1 MHFKPVT
8 PATFVGFYNW
18 LIRVILVG
26 TARNNL
32 FGFME
37 SRMKLQGLEAEAV
50 WDTMPTGRLLVVDD
64 DAFLRAT
71 LMEQFA
77 AEGFDEVYEAETLI
91 ETFREIDLRN
101 PDLII
106 LDIRLPDGNGIEI
119 CRKLRERGFAKPI
132 IILTG
137 QNAEQDIIAS
147 LEAGAND
154 YVIKPM
160 RLGKL
165 LARVKSQL
173 WQHKA
178 SDTARFSIGGLSFL
192 PANKLLKSEDETRK
206 VILTEKESTILK
218 YLYRAHPNCVTKEG
232 LLAEVWGFQ
241 NGLSTHTVETH
252 IYRLRQKIKRL
263 TKKNIILTGMQGY
276 SLSSVP

>member
-1 MHFKPVT
+1 
-8 PATFVGFYNW
+8 
-18 LIRVILVG
+18 
-26 TARNNL
+26 
-32 FGFME
+32 ME
-37 SRMKLQGLEAEAV
+37 WSMKLQGLDTGTV
-50 WDTMPTGRLLVVDD
+50 WDSASTGRLLVIDD
-64 DAFLRAT
+64 DPFLRAT
-71 LMEQFA
+71 LKEQFA
-77 AEGFDEVYEAETLI
+77 AEGFQDVFEAENLI
-91 ETFREIDLRN
+91 EAFARIDDSN
-101 PDLII
+101 PDLVV

-132 IILTG
+132 IMLTG
-137 QNAEQDIIAS
+137 QNAEEDIISS

-160 RLGKL
+160 RMGEL

-178 SDTARFSIGGLSFL
+178 SDTARFSIGGLSFV
-192 PANKLLKSEDETRK
+192 PANKLLKSPDDSRK
-206 VILTEKESTILK
+206 VILTEKESTILE
-218 YLYRAHPNCVTKEG
+218 YLYRAHPNCVPKEE

-263 TKKNIILTGMQGY
+263 TTKNIITTTVLGY
-276 SLSSVP
+276 SLCSVP

>member
-1 MHFKPVT
+1 
-8 PATFVGFYNW
+8 
-18 LIRVILVG
+18 
-26 TARNNL
+26 
-32 FGFME
+32 ME
-37 SRMKLQGLEAEAV
+37 WSMKLQGLDTGSV
-50 WDTMPTGRLLVVDD
+50 WDTIPKGRLLVIDD
-64 DAFLRAT
+64 DHFLRAT
-71 LMEQFA
+71 LKEQFA
-77 AEGFDEVYEAETLI
+77 TEGFPDVFEAENLI
-91 ETFREIDLRN
+91 EAFARIDDSN
-101 PDLII
+101 PDLVI

-132 IILTG
+132 IMLTG
-137 QNAEQDIIAS
+137 QNAEEDIIAS

-160 RLGKL
+160 RMGEL

-173 WQHKA
+173 WQHRA
-178 SDTARFSIGGLSFL
+178 SDTARFSIGGLSFV
-192 PANKLLKSEDETRK
+192 PANKILKSPDDDRK

-218 YLYRAHPNCVTKEG
+218 YLYRAHPTCVPKEE

-263 TKKNIILTGMQGY
+263 TPKNIITTTAQGY
-276 SLSSVP
+276 SLCSIS

>member
-1 MHFKPVT
+1 
-8 PATFVGFYNW
+8 
-18 LIRVILVG
+18 
-26 TARNNL
+26 
-32 FGFME
+32 
-37 SRMKLQGLEAEAV
+37 MKMQGLDNNAV
-50 WDTMPTGRLLVVDD
+50 WEREPDGRILIIDD
-64 DAFLRAT
+64 DPFLRAT
-71 LMEQFA
+71 LKEQFA
-77 AEGFDEVYEAETLI
+77 AEGFKEVFEAENLI
-91 ETFREIDLRN
+91 EAFREIDERL
-101 PDLII
+101 PDLVI
-106 LDIRLPDGNGIEI
+106 LDIRLPDGNGVEI
-119 CRKLRERGFAKPI
+119 CRKLRDRGFAKPI
-132 IILTG
+132 IMLTG

-160 RLGKL
+160 RMGEL

-178 SDTARFSIGGLSFL
+178 SDTARFSIGGLSFI
-192 PANKLLKSEDETRK
+192 PANKLLKAADESRK

-218 YLYRAHPNCVTKEG
+218 YLYRAHPNCVPKEE

-263 TKKNIILTGMQGY
+263 SSENIIVTNSQGY

>member
-1 MHFKPVT
+1 
-8 PATFVGFYNW
+8 
-18 LIRVILVG
+18 
-26 TARNNL
+26 
-32 FGFME
+32 
-37 SRMKLQGLEAEAV
+37 MKLQGLEAEAV
-50 WDTMPTGRLLVVDD
+50 WDNRPTGRLLIVDD

-71 LMEQFA
+71 LKEQFL
-77 AEGFDEVYEAETLI
+77 AEGFTEIFETASLI
-91 ETFREIDLRN
+91 ETFREIDGCN

-132 IILTG
+132 IMLTG
-137 QNAEQDIIAS
+137 QNAEQDIISS

-160 RLGKL
+160 RLGEL

-192 PANKLLKSEDETRK
+192 PANKLLKSEDESRK

-218 YLYRAHPNCVTKEG
+218 YLYRAHPNSVAKEE

-252 IYRLRQKIKRL
+252 IYRLRQKVKRL
-263 TKKNIILTGMQGY
+263 TKKSIILTSGQGY

>member
-1 MHFKPVT
+1 
-8 PATFVGFYNW
+8 
-18 LIRVILVG
+18 
-26 TARNNL
+26 
-32 FGFME
+32 ME
-37 SRMKLQGLEAEAV
+37 WSMKLQGLDTGTV
-50 WDTMPTGRLLVVDD
+50 WDTAPTGRLLVIDD
-64 DAFLRAT
+64 DPFLRAT
-71 LMEQFA
+71 LKEQFA
-77 AEGFDEVYEAETLI
+77 AEGFQDVFEAENLI
-91 ETFREIDLRN
+91 EAFARIDDSN
-101 PDLII
+101 PDLVI

-132 IILTG
+132 IMLTG
-137 QNAEQDIIAS
+137 QNAEEDIISS

-160 RLGKL
+160 RMGEL
-165 LARVKSQL
+165 LACVKSQL

-178 SDTARFSIGGLSFL
+178 SDTARFSIGGLSFV
-192 PANKLLKSEDETRK
+192 PANKLLKSPDDSRK

-218 YLYRAHPNCVTKEG
+218 YLYRAHPNCVPKEE

-263 TKKNIILTGMQGY
+263 TTKNIITTTALGY
-276 SLSSVP
+276 SLCSVP

>member
-1 MHFKPVT
+1 
-8 PATFVGFYNW
+8 
-18 LIRVILVG
+18 
-26 TARNNL
+26 
-32 FGFME
+32 
-37 SRMKLQGLEAEAV
+37 MKLQGLDNNAV
-50 WDTMPTGRLLVVDD
+50 WEQAPNGRILVVDD
-64 DAFLRAT
+64 DPFLRAT
-71 LMEQFA
+71 LKEQFA
-77 AEGFDEVYEAETLI
+77 VEGFDEVFEAENLI
-91 ETFREIDLRN
+91 EAFREIDERS
-101 PDLII
+101 PDIVI

-119 CRKLRERGFAKPI
+119 CRKLRDRGFSKPI
-132 IILTG
+132 IMLTG
-137 QNAEQDIIAS
+137 QNAEQDIISS

-160 RLGKL
+160 RMGEL

-178 SDTARFSIGGLSFL
+178 SNTARFSIGGLSFI
-192 PANKLLKSEDETRK
+192 PANKLLKSPDENRK

-218 YLYRAHPNCVTKEG
+218 YLYRAHPNCVPKEE

-252 IYRLRQKIKRL
+252 IYRLRQKVKRL
-263 TKKNIILTGMQGY
+263 TKTTIIITNTQGY

>member
-1 MHFKPVT
+1 
-8 PATFVGFYNW
+8 
-18 LIRVILVG
+18 
-26 TARNNL
+26 
-32 FGFME
+32 
-37 SRMKLQGLEAEAV
+37 MKLQGLETGTV
-50 WDTMPTGRLLVVDD
+50 WDTVPTGRLLVIDD
-64 DAFLRAT
+64 DPFLRAT
-71 LMEQFA
+71 LKEQFA
-77 AEGFDEVYEAETLI
+77 SEGFQDVHEAENLI
-91 ETFREIDLRN
+91 EAFARIDDSN
-101 PDLII
+101 PDLVI

-132 IILTG
+132 IMLTG
-137 QNAEQDIIAS
+137 QNAEEDIISS

-160 RLGKL
+160 RMGEL

-178 SDTARFSIGGLSFL
+178 SDTARFSIGGLSFV
-192 PANKLLKSEDETRK
+192 PANKLLKSPDDARK

-218 YLYRAHPNCVTKEG
+218 YLYRAHPNCVPKEE

-263 TKKNIILTGMQGY
+263 TTKNIITTTALGY
-276 SLSSVP
+276 ALCSVP

>member
-1 MHFKPVT
+1 
-8 PATFVGFYNW
+8 
-18 LIRVILVG
+18 
-26 TARNNL
+26 
-32 FGFME
+32 
-37 SRMKLQGLEAEAV
+37 MKLQGLEAEAV
-50 WDTMPTGRLLVVDD
+50 WDNRPTGRLLIVDD

-71 LMEQFA
+71 LKEQFL
-77 AEGFDEVYEAETLI
+77 AEGFTEIFEAASLI
-91 ETFREIDLRN
+91 ETFREIDGCN

-132 IILTG
+132 IMLTG
-137 QNAEQDIIAS
+137 QNAEQDIISS

-160 RLGKL
+160 RLGEL

-192 PANKLLKSEDETRK
+192 PANKLLKSEDESRK

-218 YLYRAHPNCVTKEG
+218 YLYRAPPNSIAKEE

-252 IYRLRQKIKRL
+252 IYRLRQKVKRL
-263 TKKNIILTGMQGY
+263 TKKSIILTSGQGY

>member
-1 MHFKPVT
+1 M
-8 PATFVGFYNW
+8 
-18 LIRVILVG
+18 
-26 TARNNL
+26 
-32 FGFME
+32 
-37 SRMKLQGLEAEAV
+37 
-50 WDTMPTGRLLVVDD
+50 
-64 DAFLRAT
+64 
-71 LMEQFA
+71 
-77 AEGFDEVYEAETLI
+77 
-91 ETFREIDLRN
+91 
-101 PDLII
+101 
-106 LDIRLPDGNGIEI
+106 
-119 CRKLRERGFAKPI
+119 
-132 IILTG
+132 LTG

-154 YVIKPM
+154 YVIKLA
-160 RLGKL
+160 RLGEL

-218 YLYRAHPNCVTKEG
+218 YLYRAHPNCVTKEE

-252 IYRLRQKIKRL
+252 LSITPEDQAADQKEYHPDRHAGLFTVIRALGATFIAELTLAGAVGFEPTIHDTKNRCLPLGYAPVAEWSQCSGQNVTDQARRCRRLADKFYHRKRCDGTCHDHMLVLTAQNPRYFSAASAASHSAEVSVTQNRQNRR
-263 TKKNIILTGMQGY
+263 Q
-276 SLSSVP
+276 SSAR

>member
-1 MHFKPVT
+1 
-8 PATFVGFYNW
+8 
-18 LIRVILVG
+18 
-26 TARNNL
+26 
-32 FGFME
+32 
-37 SRMKLQGLEAEAV
+37 MKLQGLEADTV
-50 WDTMPTGRLLVVDD
+50 RDTMPIGRLLVVDD

-77 AEGFDEVYEAETLI
+77 AEGFDEIYEAETLI

-119 CRKLRERGFAKPI
+119 CRKLRECGFAKPI
-132 IILTG
+132 IMLTG

-160 RLGKL
+160 RLGEL
-165 LARVKSQL
+165 LARVKTHL
-173 WQHKA
+173 WQYMV
-178 SDTARFSIGGLSFL
+178 SDKARFSIGELRFL

-206 VILTEKESTILK
+206 VMLTEKESTILK
-218 YLYRAHPNCVTKEG
+218 YLYRAHPNCITKEE

-263 TKKNIILTGMQGY
+263 TKNNIILTGMQGY
-276 SLSSVP
+276 SLSSVA

>member
-1 MHFKPVT
+1 
-8 PATFVGFYNW
+8 
-18 LIRVILVG
+18 
-26 TARNNL
+26 
-32 FGFME
+32 
-37 SRMKLQGLEAEAV
+37 MKLQGLEAEAV
-50 WDTMPTGRLLVVDD
+50 WDSRPNGRLLIVDD
-64 DAFLRAT
+64 DSFLRTT
-71 LMEQFA
+71 LKEQFL
-77 AEGFDEVYEAETLI
+77 AEGLTEIYEAASLI
-91 ETFREIDLRN
+91 ETFREIDGCN

-119 CRKLRERGFAKPI
+119 CRELRERGFAKPI
-132 IILTG
+132 IMLIG
-137 QNAEQDIIAS
+137 QNAEQDIISS

-160 RLGKL
+160 RLSEL

-178 SDTARFSIGGLSFL
+178 SDTARFSIGGLCFL
-192 PANKLLKSEDETRK
+192 PANKLLKSADESRK

-218 YLYRAHPNCVTKEG
+218 YLYRAYPNCVAKEE

-252 IYRLRQKIKRL
+252 IYRLRQKVKRL
-263 TKKNIILTGMQGY
+263 SKENIILTSGQGY